1 MAMFSTTYKNNQRI
15 VSGNTPVFNDDVVL
29 LCDTSIAPVTIN
41 LGDIAIDYW
50 NTIWKLYVVDNSNNA
65 ITNNIVIN
73 AGAGQT
79 INGFSSLTIN
89 TNGGQALIRVSSN
102 SSFIAELST
111 GGNANLTV
119 KDEGVTVVAGVT
131 ILNFIGAV
139 VNVTTPMAGEADVTI
154 DALGYQILS
163 NSALLSL
170 ISAGTL
176 NIGWTYIVNNVTNAN
191 TFVAVQA
198 IATNA
203 VQNYGAGYFL
213 NADYQAVGNYSGVS
227 GYVSQTGIWK
237 GGSASYVVGDV
248 CIWNNYHYKNI
259 TGSNS
264 STTPNSDTTNWVL
277 LTKSA
282 TNGYIIAVDYVI
294 YDVVTNIVRK
304 RIDSKNNEVDYTNGN
319 ISFDYFQWGRN
330 QVTYNKVLNGSLF
343 GAVNSPCNFTG
354 NFLVN
359 SQITDYTPALITGGS
374 IDKNI
379 LTNSQITIQSN
390 QGEVSYNNLDS
401 GSYFSI
407 QSIINVG
414 GAISPTINYNN
425 FKENSYISLNTL
437 QDASITYNNFY
448 SESYILTVGSVI
460 ISNSSLDRNNFS
472 SVSYLR
478 ILNSVTSC
486 SIYESNV
493 EGRSY
498 ISITGAYSGNV
509 RNNVLSV
516 NSYLVLNT
524 GIVGADCSG
533 NRLSAFSYI
542 TIGAHSGQ
550 IDNNF
555 VTNLSNIQITTN
567 YVGSYV
573 SQNRLENNSSLILTT
588 GGEIT
593 GQTNATIQYNSIDNT
608 ILSINNILGN
618 LENNQITNST
628 LAITTANN
636 SFNENQ
642 ITNSTLAITTAS
654 NSFNEN
660 QFIDSNF
667 QITTLSG
674 VFNYN
679 QIIKGDLQPITI
691 SGTFQNNQIAYS
703 SLSGTTMSGTFNY
716 NQIEYSSFSIT
727 TIGGTFNYNKISISA
742 FTITTIYANANFN
755 NNLIGNTSLTITNIN
770 ASANFNN
777 NSIDNGISINIGTL
791 NSDFTYNQINSSGIT
806 VTTFNGAFN
815 YNILNISNVSITTNS
830 GNFLQNEISNSTIGI
845 GINADFTFNNIVS
858 GSSIAIAT
866 NNGVFNNNYFT
877 NGIIGITTLSGNFT
891 YNQINSSMVA
901 FIDCIGNATNNNIFN
916 SQNIAI
922 ETNNFAFN
930 FNEIFDSVISIVD
943 NYDFSS
949 NNLTSATISIQTNN
963 GSITNNTINNSQFYI
978 SSSIDVNSSVQTN
991 NLYGSKI
998 RIDSACTTLIISG
1011 CELNNGAYLHLLGI
1025 NTNCS
1030 YQNIAIKN
1038 NGLIETGI
1046 FTNCSFSNCELIGGI
1061 TISLGNLI
1069 GSTFTNK
1076 SYRTGYSNWE
1086 AQLDLSDTDIFIGT
1100 TVTVPAVL
1108 GTYVGSYTFIN
1119 CASQNISSIVNLTT
1133 NHPITFTV
1141 GDGSVRVAKVNVS
1154 TAVANNIVGLIYLN
1168 LIGSI
1173 YTYRSS
1179 ISDNFVVQKMATG
1192 LGCLSLFQENIY
1204 V

>member
-15 VSGNTPVFNDDVVL
+15 VSGNTSVFNDDVVL
-29 LCDTSIAPVTIN
+29 LCDTSTAPVTIN

-65 ITNNIVIN
+65 TTNNIVIN
-73 AGAGQT
+73 AGSGQT

-111 GGNANLTV
+111 GGGATLTV

-131 ILNFIGAV
+131 VLNFIGAV

-154 DALGYQILS
+154 SASGYQILS
-163 NSALLSL
+163 NSALLAL

-213 NADYQAVGNYSGVS
+213 NADYQAVGDYSGVS
-227 GYVSQTGIWK
+227 GFVSQTGIWK
-237 GGSASYVVGDV
+237 GGSASYVLGDV

-264 STTPNSDTTNWVL
+264 ATTPNSDTTNWVL

-401 GSYFSI
+401 GSYFTI
-407 QSIINVG
+407 QSIINAG
-414 GAISPTINYNN
+414 GVISPTINYNN

-448 SESYILTVGSVI
+448 SQSYILTVGSI
-460 ISNSSLDRNNFS
+460 IVSNSSLDRNNFS

-486 SIYESNV
+486 NIYESNV

-618 LENNQITNST
+618 LDNNQITNST
-628 LAITTANN
+628 LAVTTITNN
-636 SFNENQ
+636 FNSNQ
-642 ITNSTLAITTAS
+642 ITNSSLPITTIS
-654 NSFNEN
+654 GNFKNNLIGNSTFTITTINAGANFNYNSTDNSTLTIGTISGSFTYN
-660 QFIDSNF
+660 QITNSSLP
-667 QITTLSG
+667 ITTLSG
-674 VFNYN
+674 IFDNNKIANTTFPISIILIGGNFN
-679 QIIKGDLQPITI
+679 
-691 SGTFQNNQIAYS
+691 NNQLTYS
-703 SLSGTTMSGTFNY
+703 NL
-716 NQIEYSSFSIT
+716 
-727 TIGGTFNYNKISISA
+727 TID
-742 FTITTIYANANFN
+742 TIYATANFN
-755 NNLIGNTSLTITNIN
+755 NNLIGNTSFLFYFIN
-770 ASANFNN
+770 AGANFNN
-777 NSIDNGISINIGTL
+777 NSIDNSIINAGTL
-791 NSDFTYNQINSSGIT
+791 NSDFTYNQINSSG
-806 VTTFNGAFN
+806 VGGATFYGNFN
-815 YNILNISNVSITTNS
+815 YNVFNVSNVNLSITNS

-845 GINADFTFNNIVS
+845 SNNNNEFKFNNIVS
-858 GSSIAIAT
+858 DSTINIST
-866 NNGVFNNNYFT
+866 NNGIFDNNYINKSIVAVST
-877 NGIIGITTLSGNFT
+877 NTSTFS
-891 YNQINSSMVA
+891 
-901 FIDCIGNATNNNIFN
+901 
-916 SQNIAI
+916 
-922 ETNNFAFN
+922 
-930 FNEIFDSVISIVD
+930 FNEIFNTDISIID

-949 NNLTSATISIQTNN
+949 NNLTSATIGIQTNN
-963 GSITNNTINNSQFYI
+963 GNITNNTINNSLFTI
-978 SSSIDVNSSVQTN
+978 STSIDINSNITYNKVEN
-991 NLYGSKI
+991 GAKI
-998 RIDSACTTLIISG
+998 IISDICTYLNLSN
-1011 CELNNGAYLHLLGI
+1011 CELNNGSFLYLI
-1025 NTNCS
+1025 DVTTNS
-1030 YQNIAIKN
+1030 DYISIKIDN
-1038 NGLIETGI
+1038 GGLIETNV
-1046 FTNCSFSNCELIGGI
+1046 FTNCSFLNCELIGNV
-1061 TISLGNLI
+1061 TISLGSLT
-1069 GSTFTNK
+1069 GSSFTNK

-1086 AQLDLSDTDIFIGT
+1086 AELDVSDTDIFTGT
-1100 TVTVPAVL
+1100 TLTVPTTL
-1108 GTYVGSYTFIN
+1108 GVYVGIYTLIN
-1119 CASQNISSIVNLTT
+1119 CSAQTIYKIVNLTT

-1141 GDGSVRVAKVNVS
+1141 GDGSIRVGKTLYS
-1154 TAVANNIVGLIYLN
+1154 TAVANQIVGLQS
-1168 LIGSI
+1168 LIGVSGT
-1173 YTYRSS
+1173 YTYHSS
-1179 ISDNFVVQKMATG
+1179 IADNFVVQKMTTG
-1192 LGCLSLFQENIY
+1192 LGCLSLFQENVY
-1204 V
+1204 D